1 MHCDQCPLTLVCW
14 SGLLTQSSVY
24 CAACGVT
31 AVQRGDRWTLW
42 RCPDGNHPPNAVPQ
56 SCAECNPLHWAR
68 SNHSLDHISNY
79 EITDSKA
86 HKRWRSRLYRV
97 LKQQKYERDSAAL
110 QKQREKQARQE
121 QLACEVERQK
131 STPHSYRARPIRS
144 RGGAKKKSDVGR
156 VYK

>member
-1 MHCDQCPLTLVCW
+1 MRCDQCPITLVCW
-14 SGLLTQSSVY
+14 SGLLKQTCLY

-68 SNHSLDHISNY
+68 SNNSLDHVSNY

-86 HKRWRSRLYRV
+86 QKRWRSKLYRT
-97 LKQQKYERDSAAL
+97 LKQQKYERDSL
-110 QKQREKQARQE
+110 EYQKRREKEARQE
-121 QLACEVERQK
+121 QLEREAEHQK
-131 STPHSYRARPIRS
+131 NTPRGYRAPPIRS
-144 RGGAKKKSDVGR
+144 RGCRKKKSDVGR
-156 VYK
+156 TYK